1 MMMVGEELHLR
12 RNVLTSVAAA
22 AAAGVVVV
30 VVVVECFSSCEI
42 LVEETGSESHIETW
56 HHHHFG

>member
-12 RNVLTSVAAA
+12 GNVLTSVAAA
-22 AAAGVVVV
+22 AVV

-42 LVEETGSESHIETW
+42 LVEETDLESHIETW

>member
-22 AAAGVVVV
+22 AAAVV

-42 LVEETGSESHIETW
+42 LVEETDLESHIETW

>member
-1 MMMVGEELHLR
+1 MMVGEELHLR

-22 AAAGVVVV
+22 AAAVV

-42 LVEETGSESHIETW
+42 LVEETDLESHIETW

>member
-22 AAAGVVVV
+22 AAAAVVVV
-30 VVVVECFSSCEI
+30 VVKCFSCCEI
-42 LVEETGSESHIETW
+42 LVEETDLESHIETW
-56 HHHHFG
+56 DHHHFG

>member
-22 AAAGVVVV
+22 AAVV

-42 LVEETGSESHIETW
+42 LVEETDLESHIETW

>member
-22 AAAGVVVV
+22 AAAAAA
-30 VVVVECFSSCEI
+30 VVVVECFSSCAI
-42 LVEETGSESHIETW
+42 LVEETDLESHIETW

>member
-1 MMMVGEELHLR
+1 MIVS
-12 RNVLTSVAAA
+12 LTLLSLSLNGTVVAVVVAAA
-22 AAAGVVVV
+22 VVV

-42 LVEETGSESHIETW
+42 LVEETDLESHIETW

>member
-1 MMMVGEELHLR
+1 MMVGEELHLR

-22 AAAGVVVV
+22 AAA
-30 VVVVECFSSCEI
+30 VVVECFSSCEI
-42 LVEETGSESHIETW
+42 LVEETDLESHIETW

>member
-1 MMMVGEELHLR
+1 MMVGEELHLR
-12 RNVLTSVAAA
+12 RNVLTSVAA
-22 AAAGVVVV
+22 

-42 LVEETGSESHIETW
+42 LVEETDLESHIETW